1 MSELGDPAV
10 DNAAAPGP
18 VPPPRPRSRFMAW
31 LPLIAFALLAA
42 LFAKQLLFGGDTSR
56 IPSALIGK
64 PAPMSDLPPLEGMN
78 VPGMPAAALREG
90 HVTLVNIF
98 ASWCVPCRAEHGFLM
113 QLAADAGLKAKGV
126 RIAGISYKDDAE
138 QAKGFLARG
147 NPYAAIG
154 VDRAGRA
161 AIDWG
166 VYGVPETFI
175 VRGDGTIAY
184 KLIGEISEKNMREI
198 LLPQIEKALQ

>member
-1 MSELGDPAV
+1 MSEIREPGVEGTP
-10 DNAAAPGP
+10 APGAAT
-18 VPPPRPRSRFMAW
+18 RPRSRFMAW
-31 LPLIAFALLAA
+31 LPLIAFGLLAA
-42 LFAKQLLFGGDTSR
+42 LFAKQLFVGGDTSR

-64 PAPMSDLPPLEGMN
+64 PAPMTDLPALEGMN
-78 VPGMPAAALREG
+78 VPGLPASALRDG
-90 HVTLVNIF
+90 HVTLVNVF

-113 QLAADAGLKAKGV
+113 QLAGDQGLKAKGV
-126 RIAGISYKDDAE
+126 RITGISYKDDAA
-138 QAKGFLARG
+138 QARGFLERG

-166 VYGVPETFI
+166 VYGVPETFV

-184 KLIGEISEKNMREI
+184 KLIGEINEKNMREN
-198 LLPQIEKALQ
+198 LLPQIEKAMH